1 MPRRP
6 SNEAA
11 PGAESDAAPD
21 SRSAPSA
28 GEEPRWSV
36 YLVRRSDGAL
46 YTGIATDVARRFEQH
61 QEGRGAKAL
70 RGRGPLELTS
80 SAAVGD
86 RSRAQRVETLIKRLP
101 KDRKEHLAA
110 DAGALDAFV
119 RGVDSGEGS

>member
-11 PGAESDAAPD
+11 PGPESDAAPD

-101 KDRKEHLAA
+101 KDHKEHLAA
-110 DAGALDAFV
+110 DADALNAFV
-119 RGVDSGEGS
+119 RGVDHGEES